1 MNSSEA
7 AIGGVLE
14 EKVFLEISQDSQE
27 NICARVSFLMK
38 LQACE
43 IFKNTFFTEHFRAA
57 ASGLLQKRIYNPA
70 KRLWWI
76 FPKQQPEVFC
86 KKRCF

>member
-7 AIGGVLE
+7 AIGSVLE
-14 EKVFLEISQDSQE
+14 ENVFLEISQDSQE
-27 NICARVSFLMK
+27 NICTRVSFLMK

-57 ASGLLQKRIYNPA
+57 ASEPMIF
-70 KRLWWI
+70 WWFQLI
-76 FPKQQPEVFC
+76 NSPKH
-86 KKRCF
+86 